1 MLIVIALTK
10 RRDAWATGPAHGL
23 LTCDLIIPLVEVVDF
38 LKRVSSG
45 EHGIYDP
52 PVDAKSQIF
61 APQLVAIAK
70 VLVGR

>member
-1 MLIVIALTK
+1 MVA
-10 RRDAWATGPAHGL
+10 
-23 LTCDLIIPLVEVVDF
+23 EVDF
-38 LKRVSSG
+38 LKRVLSG

-61 APQLVAIAK
+61 ALPLVAIAK